1 MLLNIQDYFTFE
13 VIYIWS
19 TFGVI
24 PFWLILIFL
33 PNTKI
38 SQIFVNSIIAPLI
51 LAIAYGFVIYQTILM
66 EYSILENFQLYLG
79 LDNLYA
85 LFSNENILL
94 TFWLHFLAINLFLGS
109 WVSRDAVKYNIS
121 KGLTA
126 VPLILIYLT
135 GPLGLIIYWIIRIF
149 YSKKINFND

>member
-13 VIYIWS
+13 VIYTWS

-24 PFWLILIFL
+24 PFWLILIFF

-94 TFWLHFLAINLFLGS
+94 VFWLHFLAINLFLGS

-121 KGLTA
+121 RGLTS

-135 GPLGLIIYWIIRIF
+135 GPVGLILYWVIRIF